1 MEQTGFLRFE
11 DQDATARTEGS
22 VDLTGASI
30 VIKVG
35 GHVVAEASATAV
47 VFSALDDGGYRVVIG
62 GEGVIFE
69 PDDATAFTKGVAAIE
84 FSKRLNRRESGEML
98 PMPVVAPGSPASPQP
113 PRELA
118 AAGRAQLLASANP
131 AKSPGIAGVLSF
143 LWPGLGQ
150 IYNGQGL
157 KAVLFIG
164 AQIMNAFLTFFIIG
178 FITGFIVWIWAIV
191 DAYQGSLQY
200 NLNRYMY
207 SDGS

>member
-35 GHVVAEASATAV
+35 GHVVAEAPATAV
-47 VFSALDDGGYRVVIG
+47 AFTALDDGSYRVVIER
-62 GEGVIFE
+62 EGVIFE

-84 FSKRLNRRESGEML
+84 FSKRLNRLESGEML
-98 PMPVVAPGSPASPQP
+98 PVPVVAPGSPASAQP
-113 PRELA
+113 PGELA
-118 AAGRAQLLASANP
+118 ASGQARLLASANP
-131 AKSPGIAGVLSF
+131 TKSPGVAGVLSF

-164 AQIMNAFLTFFIIG
+164 AQIVNAFLTFVLIG
-178 FITGFIVWIWAIV
+178 FITGFIVWVWAIV
-191 DAYQGSLQY
+191 DAYQGSVQY

-207 SDGS
+207 SDGP